1 MSRNIYRRGVAP
13 DGVNLYQ
20 SSSSSS
26 DEDDTI
32 DGKPLPPPVQDRRLQ
47 RLAELQ
53 QVSGRQQ
60 IRQKTLD
67 LNIESI
73 DSRQLA
79 RQKALLHQQEELVE
93 QKQTETKSESESS
106 SEYTSGSDSGEEEEI
121 TEKVLLKP
129 VFVAKYETID

>member
-13 DGVNLYQ
+13 VGVNLYQ

-67 LNIESI
+67 LNKESI

-93 QKQTETKSESESS
+93 QKQTETKSESS

-121 TEKVLLKP
+121 AEKVLMKP
-129 VFVAKYETID
+129 VFVPKYETID